1 MPDAEPIAEPS
12 PRPAADPPPTAEL
25 PVVPTGRSGP
35 PPLVLRL
42 LGMTTYLGLAGFV
55 VSEIVQ
61 VATSGWSGFAAAS
74 LLNALVWL
82 AGVNSLVIGC
92 GHLLFPDPI
101 AESIGWPAGNPFQ
114 WEVGLA
120 GVLIGVLGILAG
132 SGFDRQFQLAAVLA
146 FAIFYLGAALGHVV
160 QIVRHGNREAGNA
173 GFILWYDVLAPL
185 LVIALYVAS

>member
-1 MPDAEPIAEPS
+1 MPDAEPIAEP
-12 PRPAADPPPTAEL
+12 PRTAEL
-25 PVVPTGRSGP
+25 PVVPDERSVP
-35 PPLVLRL
+35 PPIVLRL

-55 VSEIVQ
+55 VAETVQ
-61 VATSGWSGFAAAS
+61 VATSGWTGFAAAS

-82 AGVNSLVIGC
+82 AGVNSLIIGC

-132 SGFDRQFQLAAVLA
+132 SGFDRQFQLAALLA
-146 FAIFYLGAALGHVV
+146 FAIFYLGAAVGHVV
-160 QIVRHGNREAGNA
+160 QVVRHGNREAGNA
-173 GFILWYDVLAPL
+173 GFVLWYDVLAPL
-185 LVIALYVAS
+185 LVIGLYVAS